1 MQNTIMI
8 MMDVT
13 KKESLPSWL
22 KKTAIVYQKVKHLD
36 DETVKYYLANPELVL
51 DNIDKFDT
59 DNRAVIDDDC
69 TKELSV

>member
-1 MQNTIMI
+1 MQNTIMDI
-8 MMDVT
+8 I

-36 DETVKYYLANPELVL
+36 DEIVKYYLANPELVL

-59 DNRAVIDDDC
+59 DNRPAIDNDRM
-69 TKELSV
+69 KELSV